1 MIKTNFLVNED
12 EKARILNL
20 HENATKKQYLVLED
34 DMEMS
39 GPPNLEDKKR
49 GEEFVAKMMKNNS
62 FKRWLSTDADEKLK
76 KIIKTIESALQNATN
91 PSDSD
96 YAKLGK
102 YLRKNPDVESQ
113 IEQYRAKNPV

>member
-1 MIKTNFLVNED
+1 MSLEHIKELFNNKYDELCNIINED

-49 GEEFVAKMMKNNS
+49 
-62 FKRWLSTDADEKLK
+62 FKKSETK
-76 KIIKTIESALQNATN
+76 KQEDKS
-91 PSDSD
+91 
-96 YAKLGK
+96 K
-102 YLRKNPDVESQ
+102 
-113 IEQYRAKNPV
+113 